1 MPVLALQQQSDWGN
15 NVYVLTT
22 TRILV
27 IVGVTYLFRSLYQW
41 ARPLMGRL
49 PLANLV
55 PWVAGNHPSSHF
67 CMKHLCSLL
76 TLLLIVL

>member
-1 MPVLALQQQSDWGN
+1 MPVLELQHQSAWEN

-27 IVGVTYLFRSLYQW
+27 VVGVTYLFRSLYQW
-41 ARPLMGRL
+41 ARPVLGRL

-55 PWVAGNHPSSHF
+55 SWAAGKFSHP
-67 CMKHLCSLL
+67 
-76 TLLLIVL
+76 IAA